1 MGNGSRGLNERE
13 RDKQQRGEKRK
24 PLRPA
29 ENRCSACGKKVPD
42 PADEEAHVCVLEG
55 DGKFRASTMREAR
68 EEREK
73 KVKEERDRG
82 RS

>member
-1 MGNGSRGLNERE
+1 MSERD
-13 RDKQQRGEKRK
+13 RDKQERRDRRK
-24 PLRPA
+24 PTRPA
-29 ENRCSACGKKVPD
+29 ENRCSACGTKVPD
-42 PADEEAHVCVLEG
+42 PADDDAHVCVL
-55 DGKFRASTMREAR
+55 DDTGKKRASTMREAR

>member
-1 MGNGSRGLNERE
+1 MNERE
-13 RDKQQRGEKRK
+13 RDKQQRTEKRK

-42 PADEEAHVCVLEG
+42 PADDEAHVCVEDDKG
-55 DGKFRASTMREAR
+55 NVEFGGRKFRASTMREAR

-73 KVKEERDRG
+73 KERERG
-82 RS
+82 RR